1 MVRTCW
7 HAQWQSAAVGQ
18 PAAGGDAWGYH
29 SKCWVCWGSTWICST
44 WFLLCSLAITNSD
57 GSRAC
62 WGFHQDT
69 VACTAALSGSSLRC
83 LAGLLACAAVLSE
96 EQQHWWG
103 CMGRFRQML
112 GLLGWSPCCTKV
124 DGTARQAAV
133 FQPHQQLV
141 YCHPAGCVLPSA
153 QQHHQLALW

>member
-1 MVRTCW
+1 MGPVVGTDGDHTAYFYRW
-7 HAQWQSAAVGQ
+7 SSIIFAAAAAVGQ
-18 PAAGGDAWGYH
+18 DLLACAMAVSSSGGGRAAGGDPWGHH

-83 LAGLLACAAVLSE
+83 LAGLLACAALLSE
-96 EQQHWWG
+96 EQQHLGGGAWANFGKCWACWG
-103 CMGRFRQML
+103 GPPVIQ
-112 GLLGWSPCCTKV
+112 K
-124 DGTARQAAV
+124 
-133 FQPHQQLV
+133 
-141 YCHPAGCVLPSA
+141 
-153 QQHHQLALW
+153 